1 MQKPPSPSS
10 STATPQPQLS
20 LPLNVPLLA
29 RLDTKSRAHVV
40 ALLARLLLEA
50 AQSRRGSEV
59 ADDAP

>member
-20 LPLNVPLLA
+20 LPLNAPLLA
-29 RLDTKSRAHVV
+29 QLDTKSRAHVV

-50 AQSRRGSEV
+50 AQSHRGSEV